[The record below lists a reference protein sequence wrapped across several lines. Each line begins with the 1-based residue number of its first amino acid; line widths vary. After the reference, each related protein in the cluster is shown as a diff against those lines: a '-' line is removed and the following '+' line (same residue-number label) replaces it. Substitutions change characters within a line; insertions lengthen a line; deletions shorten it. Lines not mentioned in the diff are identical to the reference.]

1 MIGVNETM
9 NTNARLDELLQD
21 RNMTVFQFSKESGIP
36 YSTLANPRYC
46 GTQLSVD
53 TIEWICDALKIS
65 MAEFFTPS
73 SQVHT

>member
-1 MIGVNETM
+1 M

-36 YSTLANPRYC
+36 YSTLANPRYR

>member
-1 MIGVNETM
+1 M

-36 YSTLANPRYC
+36 YSTLANPRYR

-53 TIEWICDALKIS
+53 TIEWICKALKIS
-65 MAEFFTPS
+65 MAEFFS
-73 SQVHT
+73 DEIIIS

>member
-1 MIGVNETM
+1 M

-36 YSTLANPRYC
+36 YSTLANPRYR

-73 SQVHT
+73 NQVHT